1 MRKHN
6 FKNMKIWQAGMDILD
21 MVYLYLNDLPSSEK
35 FNLISQMSRCSV
47 SIPSNI
53 AEGSGRN
60 GVKDQ
65 MKFFGYSLS
74 SAYELETQLL
84 ICERRNYGNLSLLK
98 KILIEVEIEQ
108 KMLFGFIQKL
118 KQYDK

>member
-6 FKNMKIWQAGMDILD
+6 FKNMKIWQEGMEIVD

-35 FNLISQMSRCSV
+35 FNLVSQMSRCSV

-53 AEGSGRN
+53 ADGSGKS
-60 GVKDQ
+60 GIKDQ
-65 MKFFGYSLS
+65 LKFFGYSLS

-84 ICERRNYGNLSLLK
+84 ICERRNYGNSSILKNILSK
-98 KILIEVEIEQ
+98 VETEQ
-108 KMLFGFIQKL
+108 KMLFGFMQKL